1 MTEKQP
7 EPTGS
12 EPPELPDLLNTYYI
26 IEAETVLFGQR
37 LNLRQAVPREQW
49 DGMGSGFQE
58 SYIQHMIQRMGV
70 EAATWLAAEGH
81 LRMNITAPARPDS
94 SFDAFAQD
102 QSAMSRP
109 YRTGVR
115 VEDVRV
121 RLEFVGGP
129 LHGQERLSDGY
140 RPRCVSVLYKTS
152 PLSDTQGTA
161 VYVRDENQNGAAKG
175 TVRYRYTRDM

>member
-1 MTEKQP
+1 MTEEQP

-49 DGMGSGFQE
+49 EGMGSGFQE
-58 SYIQHMIQRMGV
+58 SYIKNMIQRMGV

-81 LRMNITAPARPDS
+81 LRMNVTAPARRDS

-109 YRTGVR
+109 YRSGVKAQ
-115 VEDVRV
+115 DARV

-140 RPRCVSVLYKTS
+140 LPRSINVLYKLS
-152 PLSDTQGTA
+152 PLSDTHGTA
-161 VYVRDENQNGAAKG
+161 VYARDENQNGAEQGA
-175 TVRYRYTRDM
+175 VRYRYIRDL